1 MKLFIIT
8 LVLSLTFSFNSL
20 AQDSNEDFSNM
31 TFGASAKKTTATKK
45 AASTVTYE
53 IGRYETAGDYQLF
66 IPKSFS
72 PNNDGVNDVFEVQS
86 KNVLDFE
93 MIIFDQWG
101 GFVLETKDILQKW
114 DGSLS
119 GKELRKGAYVYVIKV
134 KTVTGQSFKYSGCL
148 MIED

>member
-1 MKLFIIT
+1 MKLFIT
-8 LVLSLTFSFNSL
+8 LLLGLVLSTSSF
-20 AQDSNEDFSNM
+20 AQDANVDYSNM
-31 TFGASAKKTTATKK
+31 TFGASAQITATKK
-45 AASTVTYE
+45 TVNTVTYE

-101 GFVLETKDILQKW
+101 GFILETKDVLQKW

-119 GKELRKGAYVYVIKV
+119 GKELRKGAYVYIIKV